1 MPFPSG
7 RGKQGKC
14 KDPEG
19 AEGRGLETPPE
30 FREGEGLMGRAL
42 KAQVRGLAFRLSET
56 LEDFDLVWTSRESPG
71 PLGGDRSPMG
81 KGRGGAMGAL
91 TFRCS
96 EYRKWEL
103 LMGLTVLFSIPRI
116 VLGYIDGVPLEDV
129 FHRSAHSQ

>member
-1 MPFPSG
+1 MEFSRQEYWCGLPFPSG

-81 KGRGGAMGAL
+81 KGRGGAMG
-91 TFRCS
+91 
-96 EYRKWEL
+96 E
-103 LMGLTVLFSIPRI
+103 
-116 VLGYIDGVPLEDV
+116 DGSWCERGGDG
-129 FHRSAHSQ
+129 SGQY